1 MATDYST
8 AGNRDTIEM
17 VVRPG
22 FKYGNSTAGE
32 HVKIDKR
39 EMTIG
44 SVAETLCTA
53 KEYKQIMAAAKAA
66 REKAETPPPRDV
78 DRVRAAISS
87 QLATAGEAAARARQ
101 GDARF
106 IQRPKA

>member
-1 MATDYST
+1 MTTDYST
-8 AGNRDTIEM
+8 TGNRDTIEM

-22 FKYGNSTAGE
+22 FKFGNSPAGE

-39 EMTIG
+39 ELSIG
-44 SVAETLCTA
+44 GVAETLCTA
-53 KEYKQIMAAAKAA
+53 KEYKAMIAAAKAA
-66 REKAETPPPRDV
+66 KEKAAIPPPRDV
-78 DRVRAAISS
+78 DRVRDSIAS
-87 QLATAGEAAARARQ
+87 QLSTAGEAAARARA